1 MKNKNLKLIK
11 STSTPEKVSL
21 RNAREA
27 DSVDHE
33 RNPLAIIVHSHLR
46 WDFVWQR
53 PQQILSRLAAH
64 HPILFAEE
72 PIWAEGETRLNIS
85 EPQANIVR
93 VVPVLPPPASV
104 SIDAQCELI
113 SPLLIDALTEHPL
126 LADKFTSHV

>member
-11 STSTPEKVSL
+11 STPTPEKVSL

-27 DSVDHE
+27 DGSIGHE
-33 RNPLAIIVHSHLR
+33 RNPLSIIVHSHLR

-53 PQQILSRLAAH
+53 PQQILSRLAAD

-72 PIWAEGETRLNIS
+72 PIWAEGEPHLNVS

-93 VVPVLPPPASV
+93 VVPVLPPPESMG
-104 SIDAQCELI
+104 IDAQCNLYPR
-113 SPLLIDALTEHPL
+113 S
-126 LADKFTSHV
+126 